1 MASSRSTEIRL
12 WWPLPLAALVWL
24 LIVWGVGFFLSI
36 PEVEPPPPPI
46 AASFIDLTET
56 EDAKNSLPASA
67 PSAPR
72 APPQPEKPK
81 VVEEAKP
88 APKLPPLPAQS
99 PPSRSQPKPKAA
111 EKPSKPALT
120 QPAKEKA
127 ITKAPPKAAPAPDAP
142 MDLSDYINQAKARR
156 RAAEGIFDNQESAAS
171 ATPPQPSADEVRMAN
186 VRRNLQMPGTSGI
199 FQILRIGPRTA
210 EFSFRAWTTGQSN
223 PRLQMIQVDAG
234 PDGDIERAI
243 VRRMIQLIRQY
254 YKEDFNWESHRLHRV
269 VVLSAREKDTAG
281 LEDFLIREFFITPPP

>member
-1 MASSRSTEIRL
+1 MASPRSTEIRL
-12 WWPLPLAALVWL
+12 WWPLPLATLVWL
-24 LIVWGVGFFLSI
+24 LIIWGVGFFLSL

-46 AASFIDLTET
+46 AASFIDLSET
-56 EDAKNSLPASA
+56 EDAKNSLPASPPTA
-67 PSAPR
+67 PT
-72 APPQPEKPK
+72 PPQEKPIA
-81 VVEEAKP
+81 VEAEPKP

-111 EKPSKPALT
+111 EKPSKPAPT

-127 ITKAPPKAAPAPDAP
+127 ITKAPPKTTAPDAP

-156 RAAEGIFDNQESAAS
+156 RAAEGIFDSQESVAS
-171 ATPPQPSADEVRMAN
+171 ATPPQPSADEIRMAN

-223 PRLQMIQVDAG
+223 PRLQTIQVDAG

-281 LEDFLIREFFITPPP
+281 LEDFLIREFFMTPPP

>member
-24 LIVWGVGFFLSI
+24 LIIWGVGFFLSL
-36 PEVEPPPPPI
+36 PEVKIETPPPI
-46 AASFIDLTET
+46 AASFIDLNET
-56 EDAKNSLPASA
+56 DDAKNSLPASPQSTPA
-67 PSAPR
+67 
-72 APPQPEKPK
+72 PQPEKPK

-99 PPSRSQPKPKAA
+99 PPSRSQTKPKAV
-111 EKPSKPALT
+111 EKPSKPKAPL
-120 QPAKEKA
+120 PAKEVAK
-127 ITKAPPKAAPAPDAP
+127 TKAPPKPPADAPA
-142 MDLSDYINQAKARR
+142 DLSEYINQAKARR
-156 RAAEGIFDNQESAAS
+156 RAEQGIFDTPDSAPAS
-171 ATPPQPSADEVRMAN
+171 ATAPQPSADEIRMAN
-186 VRRNLQMPGTSGI
+186 VRRNLQNPGTSGI

-223 PRLQMIQVDAG
+223 PRLQTIQVDAG
-234 PDGDIERAI
+234 QGGDVERAI
-243 VRRMIQLIRQY
+243 IRRMIELIREY

-281 LEDFLIREFFITPPP
+281 LEDFLMREFFINPVR

>member
-1 MASSRSTEIRL
+1 MASPRSTEIRL
-12 WWPLPLAALVWL
+12 WWPLPLATLVWL
-24 LIVWGVGFFLSI
+24 LIVWGVGFFLSL

-46 AASFIDLTET
+46 AASFIDLSET
-56 EDAKNSLPASA
+56 EDAKNSLPASPPTA
-67 PSAPR
+67 PT
-72 APPQPEKPK
+72 PPQEKPIA
-81 VVEEAKP
+81 VEAEPKP

-111 EKPSKPALT
+111 KKPSKPAPT

-127 ITKAPPKAAPAPDAP
+127 ISKATPKTAPDAP

-156 RAAEGIFDNQESAAS
+156 RAAEGIFDSQESVAS
-171 ATPPQPSADEVRMAN
+171 ATPLQPSADEIRMAN

-223 PRLQMIQVDAG
+223 PRLQTIQVDAG

-281 LEDFLIREFFITPPP
+281 LEDFLIREFFMTPPP